1 MKAIEST
8 IFLSCL
14 LAILSVLFLNFTHIS
29 PSIAQATAEETLPR
43 AESLETLAITTVT
56 RTASTTEASSTAL
69 ATDGASGKETETPS
83 SPSNVPA
90 VARTKSSSVP
100 SAART
105 TSTPKPRTTTTPVA
119 QPPKPSSSFTLST
132 VASQIHSRTNA
143 ARANKGLSKLTYD
156 ATLASLAQTRSADM
170 SKNNYFSHT
179 SPNGC
184 DLTCHFSSLNYVASA
199 FGENLAEYTEFHE
212 FTDSELAAE
221 FIGMWLNSPGHR
233 ANLMS
238 SNFTR
243 EGIGIATKGDRVVV
257 TVVFAQK

>member
-1 MKAIEST
+1 MKAIESA
-8 IFLSCL
+8 IFLSSL

-29 PSIAQATAEETLPR
+29 PSIAEATAEETLPR
-43 AESLETLAITTVT
+43 AESLETLAITTVI

-69 ATDGASGKETETPS
+69 AADGATGTESETLPSSSTEPSAARTQSSSTPS
-83 SPSNVPA
+83 P
-90 VARTKSSSVP
+90 
-100 SAART
+100 ART
-105 TSTPKPRTTTTPVA
+105 TSTPKPRSTTTPVA
-119 QPPKPSSSFTLST
+119 QSPKPSSSFALST
-132 VASQIHSRTNA
+132 VASQIHSRTNT

-212 FTDSELAAE
+212 FTESELAAE
-221 FIGMWLNSPGHR
+221 FISMWLNSPSHR

-243 EGIGIATKGDRVVV
+243 EGIAVATKGNRVVV